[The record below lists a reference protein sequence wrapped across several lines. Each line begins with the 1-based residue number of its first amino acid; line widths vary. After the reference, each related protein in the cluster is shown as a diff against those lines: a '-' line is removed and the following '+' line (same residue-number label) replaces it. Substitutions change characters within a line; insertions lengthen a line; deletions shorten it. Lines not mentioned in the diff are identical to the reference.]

1 MRPLFGD
8 RNKIRNTLLF
18 GYWIA
23 FLGLICVVYGLFLEY
38 VPIISII
45 GLAMF
50 SIGGAVAASV
60 THIVG
65 GNYRA
70 AMDAKKGSEVTIKV

>member
-1 MRPLFGD
+1 MKLFAD
-8 RNKIRNTLLF
+8 RNKLRNTLLF

-23 FLGLICVVYGLFLEY
+23 FLGLICVVYGLFIEY
-38 VPIISII
+38 VPVISLI

-50 SIGGAVAASV
+50 CVGGAVAASV

-65 GNYRA
+65 SNYREIMA
-70 AMDAKKGSEVTIKV
+70 AKRGTEVTIKV